1 MMTEVLLQEEKT
13 CSGCC
18 KIIVRRVIEQVRAET
33 EQWSQMQEMLGQVRN
48 EMEELE
54 ASRDFWE
61 DRALDSDCQIQS
73 LNSSVRNQALCR
85 LFIYFFISE
94 ALNLPCRS
102 ALPKTPWN
110 ILNSSM
116 QFMNVK
122 ISKRF

>member
-1 MMTEVLLQEEKT
+1 MMTKVLLQEEKT

-18 KIIVRRVIEQVRAET
+18 KIIVRSVIEQVQAET

-48 EMEELE
+48 EMEELQ

-85 LFIYFFISE
+85 LSISFFISE
-94 ALNLPCRS
+94 ALNLPGGS
-102 ALPKTPWN
+102 VLLKIPWN

-116 QFMNVK
+116 KFKKVK
-122 ISKRF
+122 MSK